1 MLSVGHEQRGAGR
14 RRDRRERAGQPRGSA
29 GGRARRRGRTG
40 PPRARGAPGPRTGS
54 RPSPRRRARAT
65 TAAAARSLERPER
78 ERQQHRDQ
86 PAQMAGALR
95 HPVRRERERQ
105 PADERRARRQQDL
118 SQPEVREASGREVR
132 QQHQQVPREDRPEG
146 GVERPERKPERP
158 AAEVD
163 PRARFRLE
171 RVRVAPRRAPVVELV
186 ADEPEVVDGLQV
198 VAARRLAAEMASA
211 RAANCEPNAPAPATS
226 RPARA
231 AR

>member
-1 MLSVGHEQRGAGR
+1 
-14 RRDRRERAGQPRGSA
+14 
-29 GGRARRRGRTG
+29 
-40 PPRARGAPGPRTGS
+40 
-54 RPSPRRRARAT
+54 
-65 TAAAARSLERPER
+65 
-78 ERQQHRDQ
+78 
-86 PAQMAGALR
+86 MAGALR

-105 PADERRARRQQDL
+105 PADQCRARRQQDL

-146 GVERPERKPERP
+146 GVERPERKPKRP

-198 VAARRLAAEMASA
+198 VAARRLPRDVLGARGEPRVEMLRRRPHRSQSRREVESAGEGYKA
-211 RAANCEPNAPAPATS
+211 RAAESSSSKSGTS
-226 RPARA
+226 AVS
-231 AR
+231 